1 MNIAPEAPSVTDAD
15 NSANWWQNF
24 FNASDDAQVVCRRDG
39 TVLHVNPKA
48 ARRFRLKPAADGK
61 YAPILKLFVPPA
73 GRKISQALASQ
84 TTFPVS
90 LHSII
95 TQLDGRPHALVDLE
109 IVPLGAA
116 TSVITFKETTGRLR
130 LEAHVQRL
138 VTAIDATPDVF
149 LVTDA
154 EMNITYVNPAFQS
167 ATGYGLEE
175 VLGRPDDFLRAASE
189 AEKVFSYRENVK
201 QGREWSGELVN
212 TRRNGESYFVD
223 CTVSPISDIA
233 GNFMGYVACERD
245 ITMRRQLQNALRV
258 ERDFVQSILHSL
270 DGAIY
275 SLDCDFR
282 LTHANAGW
290 RNLPRS
296 HGGLQFDGP
305 PTIGRPLLDHVED
318 PARRGE
324 LRLAFEEVIATGRL
338 QENHYHSPDG
348 RRWLTRIS
356 PWIDGSKVR
365 GLICN
370 IADQTHFQELQEQLF
385 QAQKMEVIGT
395 LAAGVAHDFN
405 NLLQAIRGHANLAL
419 MQAEVGSPL
428 QKGLEKIDLAAT
440 RAAEI
445 TKQLLSFSRVSE
457 LRSTVLD
464 LNEVVKEATQLL
476 RRTLRGDITVE
487 IGPAL
492 MPVRVKMDA
501 TRANQALLNICVN
514 AQDAMPQGGHL
525 TITNTILEP
534 APELVVRHSL
544 PPGQAYARCSI
555 ADTGCGI
562 AAGDLAKVFQPFFTT
577 KDKGKGTGLGLA
589 IVQRAVREAGGF
601 IEVESKVAK
610 GSTFHLYLPL
620 VHEELSLAPV
630 TNLTPLPNGKGRVLV
645 VDDVDL
651 LRDFAQGFL
660 EMSGLS
666 VQVAASGAQAI
677 QILAE
682 PNAAIDL
689 IFTDYNMPGMN
700 GVELIEQAAK
710 RWPKIKFVLASGYLD
725 DVTRARLET
734 YHASVLSKPYD
745 MHDASELVLHRLA
758 DAKTTTP

>member
-48 ARRFRLKPAADGK
+48 ARRFRLKPGPDGK
-61 YAPILKLFVPPA
+61 HASILKLLVPPA
-73 GRKISQALASQ
+73 SRKLAQ
-84 TTFPVS
+84 TLAGQTAFPVS

-109 IVPLGAA
+109 IVPLGQT
-116 TSVITFKETTGRLR
+116 TSVVTFKETTGRLR

-175 VLGRPDDFLRAASE
+175 VLGRTDDFLRAASE
-189 AEKVFSYRENVK
+189 AAKVFNYRANVK
-201 QGREWSGELVN
+201 QGREWSGEMVN

-245 ITMRRQLQNALRV
+245 ITVRRQLQNALRV

-290 RNLPRS
+290 RHLSRA
-296 HGGLQFDGP
+296 HGGLHFDGP
-305 PTIGRPLLDHVED
+305 PTIGRPLLDQVED

-324 LRLAFEEVIATGRL
+324 LRLSFEEVIATGRT
-338 QENHYHSPDG
+338 QENLYHSPDG

-419 MQAEVGSPL
+419 MQAEAGSPL

-457 LRSTVLD
+457 SRSTVLD
-464 LNEVVKEATQLL
+464 LNEVVKEATQLS
-476 RRTLRGDITVE
+476 RRTLRGDIAVE
-487 IGPAL
+487 IAPAL

-514 AQDAMPQGGHL
+514 AQDAMPEGGQL

-534 APELVVRHSL
+534 SPELVVRHSL
-544 PPGQAYARCSI
+544 LPGQVYARCSI
-555 ADTGCGI
+555 ADNGCGI
-562 AAGDLAKVFQPFFTT
+562 AAGDLGKIFQPFFTT

-589 IVQRAVREAGGF
+589 IVQRAVQEAGGF
-601 IEVESKVAK
+601 IEVESKL
-610 GSTFHLYLPL
+610 GRGTTFHLYLPL
-620 VHEELSLAPV
+620 VHDAVSLAPAANV
-630 TNLTPLPNGKGRVLV
+630 TPLANGKGRVLV

-666 VQVAASGAQAI
+666 VQVASSGAQAL
-677 QILAE
+677 QLLEESAV
-682 PNAAIDL
+682 PIDVV
-689 IFTDYNMPGMN
+689 FTDYNMPGMN
-700 GVELIEQAAK
+700 GVELIEKAAK
-710 RWPKIKFVLASGYLD
+710 KWPRIKFVLASGYLD
-725 DVTRARLET
+725 EVTRAQLET
-734 YHASVLSKPYD
+734 CKASVLSKPYD
-745 MHDASELVLHRLA
+745 MHDASQLVLRQLA
-758 DAKTTTP
+758 DHNSGKP